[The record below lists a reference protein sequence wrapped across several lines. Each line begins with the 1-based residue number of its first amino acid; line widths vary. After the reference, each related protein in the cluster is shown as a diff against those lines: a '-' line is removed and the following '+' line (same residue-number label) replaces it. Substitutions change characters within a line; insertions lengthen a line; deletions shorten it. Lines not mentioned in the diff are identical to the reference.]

1 MAAAKVNCKQLVLE
15 IDQNNRKTAEKMKI
29 ALLLLLPLTLASVLP
44 EGNHKEKGKKRFK
57 ALTFNTVLLNK
68 DIQEN
73 DVSSGDPPNIVPRNK
88 AENVNKVERRGKIV
102 QQLLQSGADLICLQ
116 ESGEVDAVDVAQLG
130 LGDYAA
136 MNTFEVNNLVSRY
149 VSDKRTII
157 LGDFNI
163 GPADPVN
170 SIAANG
176 EGNYN
181 ILNGAFTT
189 NRVYQCTFCGFPD
202 NIYNQAMFETDSLMI
217 DHTGN
222 RYGTDILAICT
233 VQIYWQY
240 VWYRYTGNMYGTDIL
255 AICTVQ
261 IYWQYVR
268 YRYTGNMYGTDI
280 LAICTVQI
288 NWQYVRYRYTG
299 NMYGTDILAI
309 CTVQIYWQYVRYR
322 YTGNMYGT
330 DILTICTVQ
339 IYWQYVRYRY
349 TGNMYGTD
357 ILAICTVQIYWQ
369 YVRYR
374 YTGNMYGTDILAIC
388 TIYWQYVRYRYTDNT
403 YDRYTDNTYGTDI
416 LAIGMVQIYW
426 QYRMFAPVDAS
437 TRTSDA
443 DGNRPLSD
451 HYGVMAD
458 ICFK

>member
-1 MAAAKVNCKQLVLE
+1 ML
-15 IDQNNRKTAEKMKI
+15 MKI

-116 ESGEVDAVDVAQLG
+116 EVIYEEDVQALVDTLRVVYPHSFSSIHSFKDDTIFINDIFRGPICDPTVLNTLFDCFNQNCPSALESGEVDAGLFKCGLEFCAPHFLSLVATSGQDCLICLRDTAIGLRNTCSDPASGGLKRINTHGLLLLSKKPLTNRATIPFYPGTTNNIDSAVLETLYDGRTKVVCSHLTVHTNLSAEIDVAQLG

-217 DHTGN
+217 DHVF
-222 RYGTDILAICT
+222 ASK
-233 VQIYWQY
+233 
-240 VWYRYTGNMYGTDIL
+240 
-255 AICTVQ
+255 
-261 IYWQYVR
+261 
-268 YRYTGNMYGTDI
+268 
-280 LAICTVQI
+280 
-288 NWQYVRYRYTG
+288 
-299 NMYGTDILAI
+299 
-309 CTVQIYWQYVRYR
+309 
-322 YTGNMYGT
+322 
-330 DILTICTVQ
+330 
-339 IYWQYVRYRY
+339 
-349 TGNMYGTD
+349 
-357 ILAICTVQIYWQ
+357 
-369 YVRYR
+369 
-374 YTGNMYGTDILAIC
+374 
-388 TIYWQYVRYRYTDNT
+388 
-403 YDRYTDNTYGTDI
+403 
-416 LAIGMVQIYW
+416 GMKVLNAQ
-426 QYRMFAPVDAS
+426 RMFAPVDAS